1 MIDLN
6 SLKRPFDVLTAGI
19 DAIAR
24 RTSPKISDAIMR
36 VRLDGRVIG
45 HCRMRSFV
53 EENCGERDDR
63 LKIYGLSTFLSAEGM
78 TGARTIHSGSGLL
91 VAVEADLPQGRIVF
105 DSPPG
110 LKAPSRRRAR
120 RQRRR
125 MQMKG

>member
-1 MIDLN
+1 MTNLT

-19 DAIAR
+19 EAIADR
-24 RTSPKISDAIMR
+24 ASSSRSDVVMR

-45 HCRMRSFV
+45 HCRMRSFI

-63 LKIYGLSTFLSAEGM
+63 LKIYGLSTFLPAEGM

-91 VAVEADLPQGRIVF
+91 VAVEADLPQGRIIF

-110 LKAPSRRRAR
+110 LKAPSRRRAQS
-120 RQRRR
+120 QRRR
-125 MQMKG
+125 